1 MKEKLGLPL
10 LEVEEEGH
18 ESRDG
23 GDSYTLEKS
32 SERVFLR
39 ASRKERSPD
48 NTLIFAQ

>member
-1 MKEKLGLPL
+1 MILKSERGWQKRRSGSEKDMKEKLGLPL

-32 SERVFLR
+32 SE
-39 ASRKERSPD
+39 
-48 NTLIFAQ
+48 